1 LPFAYINQPGV
12 SEAGDQ
18 GDVPEAWLQTASG
31 NDAGRYVKVMPENSA
46 TLP

>member
-1 LPFAYINQPGV
+1 
-12 SEAGDQ
+12 
-18 GDVPEAWLQTASG
+18 LQTASG